1 MLYLTVVGG
10 TLFLVPFVNFLFGGR
25 YVLSVFL
32 SLLGTSVFAAAV
44 VFAID
49 ALFAL
54 IIRRLPARFFRP
66 ESKLFQV
73 GRRERGFYRRIGIN
87 RWKNRVPE
95 WGVLTSFRKNR
106 LVSPRDS
113 AYLARFLLESN
124 YGVAIHL
131 TIGLL
136 GFLIL
141 AFPLSGKL
149 SVGLPIALVNLFL
162 NLLPTMILRF
172 NTPPLRRLYRRS
184 LKRAGREE
192 ACGRGECPA
201 QEELLA
207 GRFSATGS
215 EAD

>member
-1 MLYLTVVGG
+1 MLYLIVVGG
-10 TLFLVPFVNFLFGGR
+10 TLFLVPFVNFLFEEQ
-25 YVLSVFL
+25 YVLSGFL
-32 SLLGTSVFAAAV
+32 SLLWASVFAAAS
-44 VFAID
+44 VFVID

-54 IIRRLPARFFRP
+54 VIRRLPKRFFRP

-95 WGVLTSFRKNR
+95 WGMLTNFRKNR

-113 AYLARFLLESN
+113 AYLARFLIESN

-131 TIGLL
+131 VIGLL

-141 AFPLSGKL
+141 AFPFPGKL

-172 NTPPLRRLYRRS
+172 NTPPLCRLYRRS
-184 LKRAGREE
+184 LQKAGRAEVCEGE
-192 ACGRGECPA
+192 ACSSSEEIPA
-201 QEELLA
+201 
-207 GRFSATGS
+207 GS
-215 EAD
+215 FCDSL